1 MFNKV
6 LIANRGEIALRVIR
20 ACKELGIRTVAVYS
34 EADEASLHV
43 KFADEAICIGP
54 SIPKKSYLN
63 IPSIISAAE
72 LTNSDAIH
80 PGYGFLSESSEF
92 CKICEEHNIRFIG
105 PSPETIDLMGDKSQA
120 RKFANSFSVPVIPG
134 TKQPVLDVDEANLV
148 AEKIGFP
155 VILKAVSG
163 GGGKG
168 MRVVEAPDDMQE
180 NLTVA
185 KNEALN
191 AFKDDQIYIEK
202 FLINLENI
210 TISRLSD
217 NTTYIIESV
226 QTEVEKFQN
235 TSSDEDLISKKFAA
249 AKMNIQDLQLPPNFD
264 EEMGN
269 TVEQFSFNVSIF
281 GHIPTGDSD
290 TPVQIWRDDGGTMEI
305 NSFHCRWGPLEID
318 TSGTVALDGE
328 MRPIGSLT
336 ADIKGYGDVIDAM
349 IMSNIIPLGD
359 AFLAKVAFNMMADK
373 PEDGGPRVLRSIPVI
388 AQDGELFVGPVSVG
402 KLPVLSLK

>member
-1 MFNKV
+1 MR
-6 LIANRGEIALRVIR
+6 LNRGIKSIPMTKRMVVIFSLTLVSIAIIIGGYTAYWFIASSSIEKRIIKWANTQKKTGLLFDVNVSEVRGYPLKFEVLFQKPEIKNITDKWSWNADMLAAHFRPWQFDKFTLINV
-20 ACKELGIRTVAVYS
+20 GHNTVRYFDGKIWQEYHGDLEHGS
-34 EADEASLHV
+34 ASL
-43 KFADEAICIGP
+43 
-54 SIPKKSYLN
+54 N
-63 IPSIISAAE
+63 I
-72 LTNSDAIH
+72 D
-80 PGYGFLSESSEF
+80 
-92 CKICEEHNIRFIG
+92 R
-105 PSPETIDLMGDKSQA
+105 Q
-120 RKFANSFSVPVIPG
+120 
-134 TKQPVLDVDEANLV
+134 Q
-148 AEKIGFP
+148 
-155 VILKAVSG
+155 
-163 GGGKG
+163 
-168 MRVVEAPDDMQE
+168 
-180 NLTVA
+180 
-185 KNEALN
+185 
-191 AFKDDQIYIEK
+191 IEK